1 MNPFVYR
8 NKIYEKKIKFN
19 MNDLGQGGLLLAYMH
34 VFLLFL
40 CPLLFAG
47 ILF

>member
-1 MNPFVYR
+1 
-8 NKIYEKKIKFN
+8 

-40 CPLLFAG
+40 CPPSFCRHFVLISKQIKANYINEGYEF
-47 ILF
+47 